1 MELEISVYALRE
13 RMSLVESQPPP
24 RRPSSPVSK
33 SRGQAGRPSR
43 LVSVYSPSGVD
54 SSFPPNL
61 SLPAPLHRAQ
71 PPHPGRA
78 DICSILRIPATPAVC
93 CAVRKSRLI
102 FHPRGQGSDTKPA
115 QGDQHCG
122 GAAGMRPAKPWP
134 QPRGSAGQT
143 EHTSQKK
150 MRARHVC
157 QPLPGQSHWP
167 HTSESLHQASE
178 GASLGALPPP
188 RLTHLV
194 YSSHPPYSLTL
205 GVVDNFCHGSKM
217 LPRGFYFH
225 YKNIHGS
232 QK

>member
-1 MELEISVYALRE
+1 
-13 RMSLVESQPPP
+13 MSLVESQPPP

-43 LVSVYSPSGVD
+43 LVSVSSPSGVD

-93 CAVRKSRLI
+93 CAVRKPRSI
-102 FHPRGQGSDTKPA
+102 FHPRGQGSYTKPA

-157 QPLPGQSHWP
+157 QPLPGQSHWL
-167 HTSESLHQASE
+167 HTSESPHQASE
-178 GASLGALPPP
+178 EASLGALPPP
-188 RLTHLV
+188 RTPHTWFIVPTPLAHSHLV
-194 YSSHPPYSLTL
+194 WLITSAMAVKCCLRASIFITKISMGLKSRKIGT
-205 GVVDNFCHGSKM
+205 
-217 LPRGFYFH
+217 
-225 YKNIHGS
+225 
-232 QK
+232 